1 MKESK
6 NKDCFQETGI
16 QCPPGDAVSLVCP
29 NPRDEVEVL
38 LDRLALKGRHFHT
51 CSLSV
56 LQGTT
61 KRNAKVPDYLT
72 TADSLKQMLQWYVD
86 IRSIVKKVSR
96 SIEL

>member
-1 MKESK
+1 MIVGARVQ
-6 NKDCFQETGI
+6 NPDNPF
-16 QCPPGDAVSLVCP
+16 DMRFFAL
-29 NPRDEVEVL
+29 PRDEVEVL
-38 LDRLALKGRHFHT
+38 LDRLGLKGRHFHT

-72 TADSLKQMLQWYVD
+72 TAGSLKQMLQWHVD